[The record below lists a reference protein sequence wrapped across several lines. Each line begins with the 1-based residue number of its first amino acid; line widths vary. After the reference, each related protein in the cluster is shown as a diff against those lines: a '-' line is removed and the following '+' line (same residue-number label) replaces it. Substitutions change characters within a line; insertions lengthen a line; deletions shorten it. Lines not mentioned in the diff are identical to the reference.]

1 MNIVPI
7 ASDFPYKVAYRTDP
21 GSFEKKKEQAGAGAA
36 TWLRLSVVQRIDRSS
51 MPDVRG
57 FLE

>member
-7 ASDFPYKVAYRTDP
+7 ASDFAYKVAYRSDP
-21 GSFEKKKEQAGAGAA
+21 GSFEKKEQAGAGAA
-36 TWLRLSVVQRIDRSS
+36 TWLQLSVVQRIDRAS
-51 MPDVRG
+51 MADVRR

>member
-7 ASDFPYKVAYRTDP
+7 ASDFAYKVAYRSDP

-36 TWLRLSVVQRIDRSS
+36 TWLQLSVVQRIDRAS
-51 MPDVRG
+51 MADIRR